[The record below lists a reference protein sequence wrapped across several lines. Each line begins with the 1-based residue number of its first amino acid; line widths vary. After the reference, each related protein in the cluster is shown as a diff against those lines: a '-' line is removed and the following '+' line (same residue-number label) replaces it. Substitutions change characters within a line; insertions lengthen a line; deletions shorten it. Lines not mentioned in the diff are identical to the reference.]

1 MGQRLGRGGRGG
13 ARAAAQG
20 VAGAGSGRGPV
31 QGRQTALRVSQI
43 ANCLPRPL
51 YFQIDPLTDESWYYY
66 RIDFPHDGPATKTTF
81 TAAQIA
87 APAEFKKRLL
97 SSAPLANYT
106 GNGAQLDRLLESQ
119 RDRLRVVE
127 AVSFVGYSRE
137 HRAYVFN
144 DLAVKDGRVAE
155 LNDDDYFDLAPTA
168 LKTLDRSVSLDVTP
182 WPDRPDFAWIDH
194 LYLAY
199 GPKGLVA
206 LAYWFGSLFAE
217 QLRERHKSWPFLEL
231 SGEAQSGKSTL
242 IEFLWKLCGRLG
254 YEGFDPA
261 KASLSGRS
269 RTFSQ
274 VGNLPVVLMESDRDD
289 DTPRSKKFDL
299 DELKPFYNGRSI
311 RTSGVRT
318 GGNETREPAFRA
330 AIVIEQN
337 ATVAASDAMMQRIV
351 RLEFDGAG
359 YNSTTKRAAE
369 ALEVTPLDD
378 VSGFILAAVRA
389 EARVLARIEA
399 AYPRFEGG
407 LMENRLVAHR
417 RLAKNHGQLLACL
430 DALHEVVPIAPDRLA
445 AAEAHILSMAVERKA
460 AIGGD
465 HPVVEQFW
473 EAFVA
478 VSNREASTRLA
489 VQEITVRQPLRLI
502 STLVCV
508 AGGSAHAQ
516 TTQTLFHV
524 SRNTYG
530 CANPR
535 ATLALTNP
543 VEPRRTDPGWVAFV
557 VNDGHCAPITP
568 RSPWRLVSRQGD
580 LAYMTY
586 AGTTGLPGSFYLKSD
601 ELVEMP
607 VAAEPT
613 SP

>member
-1 MGQRLGRGGRGG
+1 M
-13 ARAAAQG
+13 
-20 VAGAGSGRGPV
+20 
-31 QGRQTALRVSQI
+31 
-43 ANCLPRPL
+43 
-51 YFQIDPLTDESWYYY
+51 
-66 RIDFPHDGPATKTTF
+66 
-81 TAAQIA
+81 
-87 APAEFKKRLL
+87 
-97 SSAPLANYT
+97 
-106 GNGAQLDRLLESQ
+106 
-119 RDRLRVVE
+119 
-127 AVSFVGYSRE
+127 
-137 HRAYVFN
+137 
-144 DLAVKDGRVAE
+144 KDGRVAE

-168 LKTLDRSVSLDVTP
+168 LKTLDRSIALDVTP
-182 WPDRPDFAWIDH
+182 WPDRPDFAWVDH

-318 GGNETREPAFRA
+318 GGNEPREPPFRA

-337 ATVAASDAMMQRIV
+337 ATVAPSAAMMQRILP
-351 RLEFDGAG
+351 LEFDGAG

-378 VSGFILAAVRA
+378 ISGFILAAVRA

-407 LMENRLVAHR
+407 LMENRLVSHR

-430 DALHEVVPIAPDRLA
+430 DALQEVVPIAPDRLA

-473 EAFVA
+473 EAFDYIGTRKTRGIDESESKIEHSRDPNLHAINLNDFAAAAGELRIPVPDPNALKQHLRGSRSRKWVRTGNVNSA
-478 VSNREASTRLA
+478 VTGRTLHCWVFQASPR
-489 VQEITVRQPLRLI
+489 P
-502 STLVCV
+502 
-508 AGGSAHAQ
+508 SAPPPPPHWD
-516 TTQTLFHV
+516 F
-524 SRNTYG
+524 G
-530 CANPR
+530 P
-535 ATLALTNP
+535 
-543 VEPRRTDPGWVAFV
+543 
-557 VNDGHCAPITP
+557 
-568 RSPWRLVSRQGD
+568 
-580 LAYMTY
+580 
-586 AGTTGLPGSFYLKSD
+586 
-601 ELVEMP
+601 
-607 VAAEPT
+607 
-613 SP
+613 